1 MALNKVLGTFEPDN
15 LFAANQELPAVADV
29 LEIAASQDL
38 KRGSLVN
45 VDGEQIAA
53 TTDGGVSAGEFVH
66 FVSGA
71 SLKPTRCYLEYSKNG
86 VSKSTPVLPEKI
98 IVVFPDET
106 SSVVEPGNPDDT
118 GEITTPTAEI
128 THNSGINVWSADG
141 SVIIEAQPD
150 MDYTIVD
157 LSGRTLKNGVTHS
170 TRETVTLSRRA
181 AGIVIVKIGTQTF
194 KVQY

>member
-1 MALNKVLGTFEPDN
+1 EATNWQLHGVYSTKTWDGDN
-15 LFAANQELPAVADV
+15 LNEYGFAATA
-29 LEIAASQDL
+29 QD
-38 KRGSLVN
+38 
-45 VDGEQIAA
+45 
-53 TTDGGVSAGEFVH
+53 GVSAGEFVH

-71 SLKPTRCYLEYSKNG
+71 TLKPTRCYLEYSEG

-128 THNSGINVWSADG
+128 APNSGINVWSADG

-181 AGIVIVKIGTQTF
+181 AGIVIVKIGKQTF